1 LPGHSVRR
9 EAANPEG
16 KALVA
21 VPSIPIY
28 GGLGV
33 FGDTMEPMRALIVA
47 KNDEHV
53 ALRLLSAVVL
63 GWDAIPMA
71 TQGRLIRDAALM
83 HNRDPEATFMPAK
96 ILAFIAT
103 HRDCLG
109 TVLPR

>member
-1 LPGHSVRR
+1 
-9 EAANPEG
+9 
-16 KALVA
+16 
-21 VPSIPIY
+21 
-28 GGLGV
+28 
-33 FGDTMEPMRALIVA
+33 MEPMRALIVA
-47 KNDEHV
+47 KDDEYV

-83 HNRDPEATFMPAK
+83 HNGDPEATFMPAK